1 MKQAILIIG
10 YKSIDNIMRIIDY
23 FDDNFQFYI
32 HIDKKSNTDLTP
44 LYTIKNKT
52 INIYKEYKVYWSG
65 VSIIKVSLFLVKK
78 ALEDKNNIYFHLIS
92 NQDFPNKPVTHFF

>member
-32 HIDKKSNTDLTP
+32 HIDKKSNADLTP
-44 LYTIKNKT
+44 LYTIK
-52 INIYKEYKVYWSG
+52 
-65 VSIIKVSLFLVKK
+65 
-78 ALEDKNNIYFHLIS
+78 
-92 NQDFPNKPVTHFF
+92 